1 MRTIAL
7 TEETRKN
14 VLENLLKRS
23 PSSYGKFE
31 DAVAEIVE
39 NVRNNKDAAVFEYT
53 KRFDGADIN
62 AGNIKVTKEEIDE
75 AYEQVDPSLL
85 DVIRKALV
93 NIREYHEKQ
102 KKYSWF
108 DSKPDGTML
117 GQKVMP
123 LAKVG
128 VYVPGGKA
136 VYPSSVL
143 MNVVPAKVA
152 GPLAERTEKCIRPHL
167 LPLWRQEPM
176 RSTKWVVPR
185 RLQLWHSEPR
195 VYQK

>member
-23 PSSYGKFE
+23 PSSYGEFE

-75 AYEQVDPSLL
+75 AYEQL
-85 DVIRKALV
+85 IRLFWMLSEKHWSTFV
-93 NIREYHEKQ
+93 NITKNRKNTAGLTANRTEPCLDRKSCRLQKSVSMFRVEKQ
-102 KKYSWF
+102 F
-108 DSKPDGTML
+108 
-117 GQKVMP
+117 
-123 LAKVG
+123 
-128 VYVPGGKA
+128 
-136 VYPSSVL
+136 
-143 MNVVPAKVA
+143 
-152 GPLAERTEKCIRPHL
+152 IL
-167 LPLWRQEPM
+167 LLF
-176 RSTKWVVPR
+176 
-185 RLQLWHSEPR
+185 
-195 VYQK
+195 

>member
-1 MRTIAL
+1 MF
-7 TEETRKN
+7 
-14 VLENLLKRS
+14 ENLLKRS
-23 PSSYGKFE
+23 PSSYGEFE

-53 KRFDGADIN
+53 KRFDVADIN
-62 AGNIKVTKEEIDE
+62 AGSIKVTKEEIDE

-102 KKYSWF
+102 KNTAGLTANRTEPCWTESH
-108 DSKPDGTML
+108 
-117 GQKVMP
+117 
-123 LAKVG
+123 AACKVG

-152 GPLAERTEKCIRPHL
+152 GGEDHHDDPLAERTEKCIRPHL

-176 RSTKWVVPR
+176 KSTKWVVPR
-185 RLQLWHSEPR
+185 RLQPGIRNREYTKSR
-195 VYQK
+195 QDRRS

>member
-75 AYEQVDPSLL
+75 AYEQHWSTF
-85 DVIRKALV
+85 V
-93 NIREYHEKQ
+93 NITKNRKNTAGLTANRTEPCLDRKSCRLQKSVSMFRVEKQ
-102 KKYSWF
+102 F
-108 DSKPDGTML
+108 
-117 GQKVMP
+117 
-123 LAKVG
+123 
-128 VYVPGGKA
+128 
-136 VYPSSVL
+136 
-143 MNVVPAKVA
+143 
-152 GPLAERTEKCIRPHL
+152 IL
-167 LPLWRQEPM
+167 LLF
-176 RSTKWVVPR
+176 
-185 RLQLWHSEPR
+185 
-195 VYQK
+195 